1 MLHRMARLGLVLAVM
16 AGSALFT
23 TLDTRVTLVVDGRP
37 LEVRTASLSVG
48 QLLARRGLAL
58 GPHDEVRPAVGTRLR
73 DGLRVVVNRAPLLT
87 LVVHGRSRMLPVP
100 EGTPSIRDA
109 LAHASVELDSN
120 DVVTPGLGL
129 RPRTGMTVR
138 VTRVTYRRFSQ
149 VEIVPFATRTRYDP
163 SMKVGTSQVERG
175 GHDGHEL
182 VRYEVRMEDGREV
195 RRDAIGAQMF
205 QLPRDAEVVVG
216 TDARERVAT
225 WQEGEAS
232 WYERDGVGAAHR
244 WLPKGTA
251 VTVTNLETGAK
262 ITVIIDDRG
271 PYGVPGRILDLSQ
284 EAFER
289 LAPPGQGVFPVYVS
303 W

>member
-1 MLHRMARLGLVLAVM
+1 MLRRSVHVVVLLAVM

-23 TLDTRVTLVVDGRP
+23 SLDTRVTLVVDGRP
-37 LEVRTASLSVG
+37 LEVRTVSLSVG

-58 GPHDEVRPAVGTRLR
+58 GPHDEVLPGVGTRLR

-87 LVVHGRSRMLPVP
+87 LVVNGRSRTLPVP
-100 EGTPSIRDA
+100 GGTSSIRHA
-109 LAHASVELDSN
+109 LAQARVALDPN
-120 DVVTPGLGL
+120 DVVTPGLDL
-129 RPRTGMTVR
+129 RPRSGMTVR
-138 VTRVTYRRFSQ
+138 VTKVTYRRFSQ
-149 VEIVPFATRTRYDP
+149 VETIPFATRTRHDP
-163 SMKVGTSQVERG
+163 QMKVGTSHVERE

-182 VRYEVRMEDGREV
+182 VTYEVRMEDGREV
-195 RRDAIGAQMF
+195 SREAIRAQMF
-205 QLPRDAEVVVG
+205 QLPQDAEVVVG
-216 TDARERVAT
+216 TDARERTAT

-251 VTVTNLETGAK
+251 VTVTNLETGASM
-262 ITVIIDDRG
+262 TVIIDDRG
-271 PYGVPGRILDLSQ
+271 PYGVPGRILDLSR

>member
-1 MLHRMARLGLVLAVM
+1 MLHRIARLGVVLAVV
-16 AGSALFT
+16 AGSALVT
-23 TLDTRVTLVVDGRP
+23 SLDRRVTLVVDGRP
-37 LEVRTASLSVG
+37 LEVRTVSLSVG
-48 QLLARRGLAL
+48 QLLARRGLDL
-58 GPHDEVRPAVGTRLR
+58 GPHDEVLPGVGTRLR

-87 LVVHGRSRMLPVP
+87 LVVNGRSRMLPVP
-100 EGTPSIRDA
+100 GGTPSIRDA
-109 LAHASVELDSN
+109 LAQARIVLHPD
-120 DVVTPGLGL
+120 DVVTPGLDL

-138 VTRVTYRRFSQ
+138 VTKVAYRRFSQ
-149 VEIVPFATRTRYDP
+149 VETIPFATRTRYDP
-163 SMKVGTSQVERG
+163 SMKVGTSQVERE

-182 VRYEVRMEDGREV
+182 VTYEVRMEDGREV
-195 RRDAIGAQMF
+195 RRDAIRAQMF
-205 QLPRDAEVVVG
+205 QLPQDAEVVVG

-244 WLPKGTA
+244 WLPKGTP
-251 VTVTNLETGAK
+251 VSVTNLETGAS

-289 LAPPGQGVFPVYVS
+289 LAPPGLGVFPVYVS

>member
-195 RRDAIGAQMF
+195 RRDASARRCSSSPGT
-205 QLPRDAEVVVG
+205 PRWSSGPTPASASPRGRRARRPG
-216 TDARERVAT
+216 TSATGSGPRTGGSPRERR
-225 WQEGEAS
+225 S
-232 WYERDGVGAAHR
+232 R
-244 WLPKGTA
+244 
-251 VTVTNLETGAK
+251 
-262 ITVIIDDRG
+262 
-271 PYGVPGRILDLSQ
+271 
-284 EAFER
+284 
-289 LAPPGQGVFPVYVS
+289 
-303 W
+303 